1 MKSVD
6 IKQFHF
12 SKHPWAREGLITTTA
27 VITSEA
33 KPTRNETSLQVETPP
48 QSKEAVRQLHYSGD
62 RLGPH
67 SAWRAWKGRE
77 EGEDQGKS
85 FLSDHLEAA
94 EGGLLGQ
101 DVKIKLS

>member
-6 IKQFHF
+6 IKQFYF

-48 QSKEAVRQLHYSGD
+48 QSKEAVRQLHYSGGKTGASFSMAS
-62 RLGPH
+62 L
-67 SAWRAWKGRE
+67 
-77 EGEDQGKS
+77 EGERGR
-85 FLSDHLEAA
+85 
-94 EGGLLGQ
+94 
-101 DVKIKLS
+101 